1 MSFKYDISKAGCP
14 IDCKYCVIT
23 KVDSRR
29 SLWDKHTII
38 GINKAVTILNP
49 PPDMNDKQAIKEFYD
64 FPLGLFEG
72 DYVGFNA
79 ISDPFWGI
87 YEKELDYFLENVS
100 PIAKLVTCVTKFP
113 ISDKTFVKL
122 AKYKNFRLI
131 VSITGLDSIE
141 KSDTK
146 SRLLNLQKAKEYGI
160 EAFPI
165 CHPYIA
171 GMSDLSFLKKLRE
184 IGYKYIDVKGLR
196 YNHQNMSS
204 WMPEKSQKYY
214 IGTNEK
220 EILPEDGWRERLK
233 QEGFELKSLKS
244 WYRKDNLS
252 PKLTL
257 EQAKEKVQKI
267 LQFANITSSDTD
279 QAVIDAAIQRR
290 L

>member
-1 MSFKYDISKAGCP
+1 MSFQYDIAKAGCP

-29 SLWDKHTII
+29 DLWNKHTII

-49 PPDMNDKQAIKEFYD
+49 PPDMNDEQAVKEFYA
-64 FPLGLFEG
+64 FPLDLFEG

-100 PIAKLVTCVTKFP
+100 PRAKLITCVTKFP
-113 ISDKTFVKL
+113 ISDKTFIKL

-141 KSDTK
+141 KSNTQ
-146 SRLLNLQKAKEYGI
+146 SRLLNLRKAKEYGI

-171 GMSDLSFLKKLRE
+171 GMSDLSFLSELKS
-184 IGYKYIDVKGLR
+184 IGYDYIDVKGLR

-204 WMPEKSQKYY
+204 WMPKTSQKYY
-214 IGTNEK
+214 IGTNEN
-220 EILPEDGWRERLK
+220 EILPEDGWREKLI

-244 WYRKDNLS
+244 WYRKDNLT

-257 EQAKEKVQKI
+257 EDAKEKVHQI
-267 LQFANITSSDTD
+267 LKFANITSSDTD
-279 QAVIDAAIQRR
+279 QAVIAAAIQRR